1 MNKMS
6 VVTIGVI
13 VMIGAIGFAVW
24 WMKPDITAKAPAPA
38 PPVKTETPA
47 PPPTPP
53 PPAEESPKP
62 EATVVEETPV
72 TPPPQVQ
79 ERFEEAGE
87 QPFEGVPITEET
99 LTGCKYREGRLEI
112 EFAANHVWKVNGNDR
127 ARWMIE
133 GNRVKIYN
141 KPGTEFEVHYVDIQ
155 GDRLV
160 FNGEPIALWK

>member
-1 MNKMS
+1 
-6 VVTIGVI
+6 VE
-13 VMIGAIGFAVW
+13 A
-24 WMKPDITAKAPAPA
+24 
-38 PPVKTETPA
+38 
-47 PPPTPP
+47 
-53 PPAEESPKP
+53 PKP
-62 EATVVEETPV
+62 EAKAVEEPPV
-72 TPPPQVQ
+72 TPPPVVQ

-99 LTGCKYREGRLEI
+99 LTGCKYRDRQLEI

-133 GNRVKIYN
+133 GDRVKIYN
-141 KPGTEFEVHYVDIQ
+141 KPGADFEVHYVDIQ